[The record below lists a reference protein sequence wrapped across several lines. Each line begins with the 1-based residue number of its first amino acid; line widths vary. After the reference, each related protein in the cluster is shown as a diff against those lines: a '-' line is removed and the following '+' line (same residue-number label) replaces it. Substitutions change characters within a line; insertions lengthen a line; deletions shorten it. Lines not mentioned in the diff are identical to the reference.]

1 MTLHCSTSGLC
12 GGGREFIL
20 LSILP
25 VLVAT
30 LSGRRGSLTGWQQ
43 RLQRLDRALVHAVP
57 AAGIAG
63 SRSSCSSAE
72 RVPA

>member
-43 RLQRLDRALVHAVP
+43 RLHRLDRALVHAVP
-57 AAGIAG
+57 WLDRYCWETVIVL
-63 SRSSCSSAE
+63 E
-72 RVPA
+72 R